1 MDRTETE
8 WLIALLH
15 AQRGEAA
22 RRSMLVRNT
31 PAWAESCAR
40 LGDLNDQIMHAGAR
54 GSPIGRGGG
63 RTVPPDGCE
72 GRAG

>member
-1 MDRTETE
+1 MDRTDTE

-22 RRSMLVRNT
+22 LRSMLVRNT

-40 LGDLNDQIMHAGAR
+40 LSDLNDQIMHAGAR
-54 GSPIGRGGG
+54 GSPMVRGSGRIAPGDGSEG
-63 RTVPPDGCE
+63 RT
-72 GRAG
+72 A